1 VTRSTLTCWLGLAL
15 FGCTHSVHQVAVGG
29 LDDVPPGARLVQ
41 IESEAEQDVI
51 LYVTDN
57 TDYADQAYRRLL
69 AQCPE
74 GRVVAIEA
82 RHSTSHGFLSFTNH
96 VKLTGLCLSEPA
108 PSRPRRAA
116 AVGRD
121 VPSGNVSVA
130 W

>member
-1 VTRSTLTCWLGLAL
+1 VRRSALTCCLGLAL
-15 FGCTHSVHQVAVGG
+15 FGCTYSVHQVAVGG

-57 TDYADQAYRRLL
+57 TDYADRAYARLL
-69 AQCPE
+69 AQCPG

-108 PSRPRRAA
+108 PPRPRHAA
-116 AVGRD
+116 AVGRNAASAD
-121 VPSGNVSVA
+121 VAVA